1 MKFVGAIG
9 FWKEDKES
17 ETEPSVYR
25 PKEIVEKPYRG
36 DIVQY
41 TQRLQQA
48 DQMTPDVIFSAQISV
63 NADLYLNKHWESVAY
78 VLYKGV
84 KWAPTAIN
92 IDFPRVVISVGGKY
106 HES

>member
-48 DQMTPDVIFSAQISV
+48 DQMTPDVIFSAQISI
-63 NADLYLNKHWESVAY
+63 NADLYLSNHWESVAY

-84 KWAPTAIN
+84 KWSPTAIN